1 MQAKHY
7 LTIILGLILSSQS
20 VFSQTTTTI
29 NIDVNGVNR
38 SYRLYI
44 PALYSS
50 SNAVPLVFNFHGY
63 TSTNQQQ
70 EVYADFRGIADTANF
85 IIVHPQGLDIGG
97 GTGWNTFAAV
107 STNQGDLNFVEKML
121 TKISS
126 DYNIDQD
133 RIYST
138 GMSNGGFMSY
148 DLACF
153 MSNRFA
159 AIASV
164 TGGMTALHKNACQAS
179 HPTPVMQIHGTDDA
193 VVAYNGSGIGSL
205 HVDSL
210 VKFWVNFNNCNPTPT
225 FTAVPD
231 VVTTDNCTAE
241 HYVYSGGTH
250 GATVEFFK
258 IIGGGHN
265 WAGAPISI
273 NGNTNMDIS
282 ASKEIWRFFSKYKL
296 NELILKTGNIEEN
309 KNILVY
315 PNPTQNQVTIE
326 LENSDNTIF
335 ELFDATGRLMQ
346 RNELTSGNNEIS
358 TSQLT
363 QGVFMYTLTQNQR
376 IVQSGKIVKAN

>member
-1 MQAKHY
+1 MKIKY
-7 LTIILGLILSSQS
+7 FLTVIFGLLLL
-20 VFSQTTTTI
+20 VEPAHSQTNTTV

-38 SYRLYI
+38 SYRIYV
-44 PALYSS
+44 PAIYSS

-85 IIVHPQGLDIGG
+85 IIVHPQGLNIGG

-126 DYNIDQD
+126 DYNIDQN

-153 MSNRFA
+153 MSDRFA

-164 TGGMTALHKNACQAS
+164 TGGMIPSHKNACQAS
-179 HPTPVMQIHGTDDA
+179 HPTPVMQIHGTADA
-193 VVAYNGSGIGSL
+193 VVSFDGSSIGSL

-210 VKFWVNFNNCNPTPT
+210 VKFWVKYNNCNLTPV

-296 NELILKTGNIEEN
+296 NDLILKTGNIEKN

-335 ELFDATGRLMQ
+335 ELYDATGRLIQ